1 MVLALGGILAFVWYR
16 RRARR
21 SSLPAPLVEIEHL
34 LKQGKRAE
42 ALRLYQEQTG
52 ATPTEARQAVEAL
65 DMGLPGEA
73 LAASLTAPQAALE
86 RELRHLLRA
95 GRKIS
100 AIRLY
105 QERTGVSLREA
116 RQAVEALTIAP
127 APAHDTPAA
136 ASVSAPHDA
145 ATLENQL
152 RPLLRAGR
160 KISAIRLYQER
171 TGVSLRE
178 ARQAVEQL
186 ERESGRA
193 SH

>member
-1 MVLALGGILAFVWYR
+1 
-16 RRARR
+16 
-21 SSLPAPLVEIEHL
+21 
-34 LKQGKRAE
+34 
-42 ALRLYQEQTG
+42 
-52 ATPTEARQAVEAL
+52 
-65 DMGLPGEA
+65 
-73 LAASLTAPQAALE
+73 
-86 RELRHLLRA
+86 
-95 GRKIS
+95 
-100 AIRLY
+100 
-105 QERTGVSLREA
+105 
-116 RQAVEALTIAP
+116 
-127 APAHDTPAA
+127 
-136 ASVSAPHDA
+136 VSAPHDA